1 MNRSRSP
8 LRVAGI
14 EFFADAIPWFFA
26 GHGPVPVAMEIC
38 MRTPSPLRSG
48 KCSTLSGLVL
58 LALVL
63 NWSQVAQGQ
72 LLQHIV
78 DRHYKSPRM
87 GCRLCRSFGKQPEV
101 RPQADPDPQPLAELA
116 ELPGEFGVVP
126 GALSAAPSMIGDFFG
141 NGLGIRP
148 SFVLANRS
156 PALVIENNQTTNEN
170 TTGDNTSGAASA
182 FQPGATIAVAG
193 GDRRFKLSDNSSPL
207 PRDRVF
213 FNYHHF
219 HNALTDANL
228 TPQNLDRYTFGLERT
243 FLDELASIELRGP
256 FSDGL
261 ANQQVVSSLG
271 TTGTEFGNLSLTLK
285 GLLLSDDSSA
295 VSAGIAMVF
304 PTGAD
309 ATVTFSATDSL
320 EFRNGSFYL
329 QPFLAYYRQVNEQLF
344 HQFFVQF
351 DFDASG
357 SELRYYGPGSVDF
370 TAEEIRSQNLMYLD
384 YQLGWWWYESDANEG
399 IQRIAPI
406 VELHY
411 TTTLEDLENGSL
423 GQGVFVQ
430 NARRDILNLTGGLY
444 FQLSDT
450 ASLKVASAAPLRS
463 DLDKLF
469 DAEFSLQYERRY

>member
-1 MNRSRSP
+1 M
-8 LRVAGI
+8 
-14 EFFADAIPWFFA
+14 
-26 GHGPVPVAMEIC
+26 PVPVVMESD
-38 MRTPSPLRSG
+38 MRTPSPLWSG
-48 KCSTLSGLVL
+48 TYATPWGLVL

-78 DRHYKSPRM
+78 DRHYQSPRTT
-87 GCRLCRSFGKQPEV
+87 CRLCPSPGKQGKGAGTRQPEV
-101 RPQADPDPQPLAELA
+101 RPPADLDPQPLAELA
-116 ELPGEFGVVP
+116 ELPRGFGVVP

-148 SFVLANRS
+148 GFVLGDRS
-156 PALVIENNQTTNEN
+156 PALVIPNSETTNEN
-170 TTGDNTSGAASA
+170 TGGDNPTGDNTTGAAGP

-228 TPQNLDRYTFGLERT
+228 MSQNLDRYTFGLERT
-243 FLDELASIELRGP
+243 FLDELASIELRVP
-256 FSDGL
+256 FSGGL
-261 ANQQVVSSLG
+261 ANQQVVSSLD
-271 TTGTEFGNLSLTLK
+271 TTGTEFGNLALTLK
-285 GLLLSDDSSA
+285 GLLLSDDRSA
-295 VSAGIAMVF
+295 LSAGLAMVF
-304 PTGAD
+304 PTGTD
-309 ATVTFSATDSL
+309 ATVTFSATDAL

-329 QPFLAYYRQVNEQLF
+329 QPFLAYYRQVNERLF

-351 DFDASG
+351 DFDTSG
-357 SELRYYGPGSVDF
+357 SELRYYGPGSTDF

-384 YQLGWWWYESDANEG
+384 YQVGWWWYESEADEG

-430 NARRDILNLTGGLY
+430 NARRDILNLTGGIY

-450 ASLKVASAAPLRS
+450 ASFKVASAVPLRS